1 MLRLGETGLKQLRG
15 TATAT
20 HINQRNLRS
29 LSIPLSP
36 LEEQRRIVTHL
47 ETVQERIRAHMAAQA
62 ETDEELKLLEQA
74 ILDKAFRGEL

>member
-1 MLRLGETGLKQLRG
+1 M
-15 TATAT
+15 
-20 HINQRNLRS
+20 
-29 LSIPLSP
+29 
-36 LEEQRRIVTHL
+36 THL